1 MTRPTPAAE
10 LTPKNTETDNPP
22 PVTKTD
28 SRPSWKTIR
37 PPARQIAAAPVGKH
51 ATTPAVAAAQR
62 RGSPP
67 PAVLDFSGRPS
78 RMAMAGSAQPEG
90 SPPPGPSV
98 PHAPTVSAL
107 LTCTVQRSYPLPT
120 GQGLEMARPPAH
132 APRGGPP
139 PPSPNTISRI
149 FWVRHTGCGYR
160 SRLSLVL
167 VFSSCAT
174 EGQLRRRSIARPSS
188 ARRSAPA
195 FASLS
200 WADALAA
207 LGCRQCEPGSVRSLS
222 AVRLL

>member
-1 MTRPTPAAE
+1 MSSSSVAVWAPLRVGMGASTGSSFVMTLLVECRRARGGCSSGRDVVDGRTGAAGG
-10 LTPKNTETDNPP
+10 
-22 PVTKTD
+22 
-28 SRPSWKTIR
+28 
-37 PPARQIAAAPVGKH
+37 IAAGRRARGRVCPCPHRVGP
-51 ATTPAVAAAQR
+51 AYLYGTTIVPTTDWAGVAR
-62 RGSPP
+62 
-67 PAVLDFSGRPS
+67 
-78 RMAMAGSAQPEG
+78 
-90 SPPPGPSV
+90 
-98 PHAPTVSAL
+98 AL
-107 LTCTVQRSYPLPT
+107 
-120 GQGLEMARPPAH
+120 PPAH